1 LTVSTRDALA
11 EGGAQLRSVG
21 IDSARLDAR
30 LLLALAMQ
38 VAPEALVTDEELR
51 PDAYGRFRQLL
62 ARRAAREPL
71 AYISGQKEFWSLSFL
86 VNSRVLIPR
95 PETETLVE
103 SALRCIGPE
112 TSPRVLDSGTGTGC
126 LLISVLAERPKA
138 TGVGVDTSE
147 AALACASTNADG
159 HGVGARCRFEKA
171 CWAPAG
177 AGNFDIILVNPP
189 YLSASEF
196 EATEPEI
203 RLWEPRSAL
212 VAGEDGLDAIRTLGP
227 VLRGCLAR
235 EGKVFVEIG
244 MGQAPAAAEILS
256 SAGLDVHEV
265 IADLSGTP
273 RCLVAGQAGSGG

>member
-1 LTVSTRDALA
+1 MTVSTTEALA
-11 EGGAQLRSVG
+11 EGAARLRAAG
-21 IDSARLDAR
+21 IETARLDAR

-38 VAPEALVTDEELR
+38 VAPEALLTAEELP

-71 AYISGQKEFWSLSFL
+71 AYISGEKEFWSLSFL
-86 VNSRVLIPR
+86 VDPGVLIPR

-103 SALRCIGPE
+103 SALRCFGPE
-112 TSPRVLDSGTGTGC
+112 TSPRVLDSGTGSGC
-126 LLISVLAERPKA
+126 LLISVLTERSNA

-147 AALACASTNADG
+147 TALATASTNA
-159 HGVGARCRFEKA
+159 HRLGVGARCRFEKA
-171 CWAPAG
+171 YWAPAR
-177 AGNFDIILVNPP
+177 AGDFDIILVNPP
-189 YLSASEF
+189 YLTASEF

-212 VAGEDGLDAIRTLGP
+212 VAGEDGLEAIRTLGP
-227 VLRGCLAR
+227 ALRGCLDR
-235 EGKVFVEIG
+235 QGKVFVEIG
-244 MGQAPAAAEILS
+244 MGQAAAAAEILS